1 MKRAQILS
9 ASAGSGKTYQLAYKY
24 VRDVIEQPEMYR
36 AILAVTFTNK
46 ATEEMKSRILREI
59 HVLASGSKSPYT
71 TDLCKELGMT
81 ETLVR
86 KQAMRAR
93 TLILHDYSRFSVLT
107 IDKFFQRII
116 RAFIKELGI
125 DLNYNIEL
133 DPTQLLERG
142 ADNLVEKITNNEEL
156 KRWMLEF
163 AEERLK
169 EGDKWD
175 MRGDLRSLGK
185 EIFKEGSRDR
195 TKMRQSKEELGKIV
209 SRAIAHAE
217 AEKQKIM
224 ELGQSALKIM
234 QSRGVT
240 PDCFKGGSRSFVFKF
255 QKYAEGDMSAP
266 TATML
271 KAAESIDEW
280 YGKGAGANI
289 RDIATELMPMLQDI
303 CKRHPKAEKAAN
315 TASLLRDN
323 YRSFALLADLSQ
335 QVEKICEDENLMILG
350 ETKHVLSTF
359 VDGSNAPF
367 IYEKVG
373 NTFERFMIDEF
384 QDTSVRE
391 WNNIL
396 PLLQNA
402 MSASDKC
409 SVLIVGDVKQSIYR
423 WRGGDWRLL
432 QEVAQRDLG
441 PKNVALRPLKD
452 NYRSLEK
459 VVDFNNKVMSSVV
472 DIDNMYLNDI
482 LDNALKNKDIS
493 KELHASLYDIMKS
506 AYTNHEQTPGR
517 KSSDE
522 GYAELTLYD
531 STLIDSPFIE
541 LIEDAISRG
550 YKYRDIL
557 ILVRGANDSR
567 KVADLLFKY
576 KEERFTSRGEL
587 GFNVHT
593 ADALTIENCDVADFV
608 IAIFRLTVNIKDSV
622 QRGIYNRFLGNR
634 YDYKFSEEEIEF
646 FKLISHLS
654 PLEAFEQI
662 TMRYKLYERKD
673 RIAYLQAIHEG
684 IYSFS
689 TTRIADIQRYLN
701 WWDERGRNETLSVDM
716 NDNTIEIST
725 VHKAKGLE
733 RDVVI
738 IPYCK
743 WDTAP
748 KASLQPIIWSQASGE
763 DVASIGEFPVT
774 YGSAMQ
780 NSLFTADYYNELVMS
795 HVDGINLLYVAMTR
809 ASKELYM
816 VVPTRLNT
824 KSKSSD
830 TINTIVPLLS
840 KAIRRIVPEGI
851 PYNGAEGLEREV
863 YSYGTKLNR
872 KEKTSAANEQGN
884 ITLSTY
890 TSHTPEIKVR
900 YPNHKLSEEGI
911 SFDNDARRMGQHLH
925 KVFER
930 ANSIDEINTKI
941 EQMAKQSLI
950 ADNEALRLKS
960 AIEKSMTN
968 EVVREWFTLDWDDV
982 KSEADIIT
990 ANSMRR
996 PDRVMIKQG
1005 RAVVVDY
1012 KFGDNKD
1019 PKYCKQVAGYMN
1031 ILSEMELYEHIEGY
1045 VWYISLGEI
1054 VKIDDIKQ

>member
-59 HVLASGSKSPYT
+59 HTLASGMESPYMSS
-71 TDLCKELGMT
+71 LCEELGMNDAMI
-81 ETLVR
+81 R

-133 DPTQLLERG
+133 DPTQLLSRG
-142 ADNLVEKITNNEEL
+142 ADNLIEDITSKEKL
-156 KRWMLEF
+156 RKWMLEF
-163 AEERLK
+163 AEDRLNN
-169 EGDKWD
+169 GDKWD

-185 EIFKEGSRDR
+185 EIFKEGSRER
-195 TKMRQSKEELGKIV
+195 TKMRQSKEELDKIV
-209 SRAIAHAE
+209 TRAKERAKTLNDKIIALGERAE
-217 AEKQKIM
+217 EIIASHNLE
-224 ELGQSALKIM
+224 
-234 QSRGVT
+234 
-240 PDCFKGGSRSFVFKF
+240 PDSFKGGSRSFVFKLL
-255 QKYAEGDMSAP
+255 KYAKGDISAP

-271 KAAESIDEW
+271 KATEDITEW
-280 YGKGAGANI
+280 YGKGAGANVC
-289 RDIATELMPMLQDI
+289 DAATELMPILQDI
-303 CKRHPKAEKAAN
+303 CKVYPKAEKAAN
-315 TASLLRDN
+315 TAALLNDN
-323 YRSFALLADLSQ
+323 YRSFALLADLA
-335 QVEKICEDENLMILG
+335 EHIDTICGEENLMILS
-350 ETKHVLSTF
+350 ETKHILSTF
-359 VDGSNAPF
+359 VDDSNAPF

-373 NTFERFMIDEF
+373 NRFERFMIDEF

-402 MSASDKC
+402 MAASDKC

-441 PKNVALRPLKD
+441 PENVALRPLKE

-459 VVDFNNKVMSSVV
+459 VIMFNNKMMSGVV
-472 DIDNMYLNDI
+472 ELDNKYLNDI
-482 LDNALKNKDIS
+482 LDNALSNKDIS
-493 KELHASLYDIMKS
+493 KELHASLYNIMES
-506 AYTNHEQTPGR
+506 AYTNHEQTVGR
-517 KSSDE
+517 KNSDE
-522 GYAELTLYD
+522 GYAELMLYD

-576 KEERFTSRGEL
+576 KEERFGSRGEI
-587 GFNVHT
+587 GFNIHT
-593 ADALTIENCDVADFV
+593 ADALTIENCDVADFI
-608 IAIFRLTVNIKDSV
+608 IATLRLTVNINDSV
-622 QRGIYNRFLGNR
+622 QRGVYNRFLGNR
-634 YDYKFSEEEIEF
+634 YDHTFSDEECEF
-646 FKLISHLS
+646 LKRISHLS

-662 TMRYKLYERKD
+662 VMQYKLYERKD

-689 TTRIADIQRYLN
+689 TSRIADIQRYLT
-701 WWDERGRNETLSVDM
+701 WWDEHGRNETLSVDM

-725 VHKAKGLE
+725 IHKAKGLE

-748 KASLQPIIWSQASGE
+748 KASLQPIIWSQASGD

-780 NSLFTADYYNELVMS
+780 NSLFTSDYYNELVMS

-830 TINTIVPLLS
+830 AINNIVPLLA
-840 KAIRRIVPEGI
+840 KAIRSIVP
-851 PYNGAEGLEREV
+851 NGEIINGTDGVEREI
-863 YSYGTKLNR
+863 YRYGTKPGGASVASKR
-872 KEKTSAANEQGN
+872 KEQGT

-890 TSHTPEIKVR
+890 TSHTPEVKVR
-900 YPNHKLSEEGI
+900 YPNHKLAEEGI
-911 SFDNDARRMGQHLH
+911 GFGSDACRLGQHLH
-925 KVFER
+925 KVFEC
-930 ANSIDEINTKI
+930 AKSIDEVNLKI
-941 EQMAKQSLI
+941 EQMASQSLI
-950 ADNEALRLKS
+950 ASEEASRLKS
-960 AIEKSMTN
+960 AIEQAMQN
-968 EVVREWFTLDWDDV
+968 EIVREWFTLDWDDI
-982 KSEADIIT
+982 KSEAEIIMGKST
-990 ANSMRR
+990 RR

-1012 KFGDNKD
+1012 KFGDIKD
-1019 PKYCKQVAGYMN
+1019 PKHNKQVAEYME
-1031 ILSEMELYEHIEGY
+1031 ILKQMELYDKIEGY
-1045 VWYISLGEI
+1045 IWYITLDEV
-1054 VKIDDIKQ
+1054 VKVNDME